1 MSTASAVVA
10 RTLGRYQRDLRM
22 DRLVVAGGIAGLG
35 LGTLLFWQFGLT
47 YLVNIRY
54 TSTPADVGRSLV
66 ALVETGTL
74 LKNVQVTMTEAVSG
88 YLIGIAVGLGGAL
101 LLLMTR
107 RGYDVL
113 EPYLLAFYSIP
124 KIALAPLFIMWFGLG
139 PAPKVLLAALM
150 VFFIVFMNTVAG
162 VRAVD
167 RRLVEVI
174 RVLGASRL
182 QIMGKVLVPAA
193 APAIVAAIRVT
204 FARAMVGAVLAEM
217 IASTEGL
224 GHMLVRSARQ
234 FDIATLF
241 AGIAVIAVLVMSVNV
256 AVSAVERRLF
266 PWTSHAV
273 HG

>member
-1 MSTASAVVA
+1 
-10 RTLGRYQRDLRM
+10 M
-22 DRLVVAGGIAGLG
+22 DRLVVAAGIAGLG
-35 LGTLLFWQFGLT
+35 IGTLLFWQFGLT

-66 ALVETGTL
+66 ALIESGTL
-74 LKNVQVTMTEAVSG
+74 LKHVQVTMTEAGTG

-139 PAPKVLLAALM
+139 PTPKVLLAALM

-182 QIMGKVLVPAA
+182 QVMGTVLVPAA

-224 GHMLVRSARQ
+224 GYMLVRSARQ
-234 FDIATLF
+234 FDIATMF

-266 PWTSHAV
+266 PWASRPV

>member
-1 MSTASAVVA
+1 MSAASAAVA
-10 RTLGRYQRDLRM
+10 QTLGRYRRDLEI
-22 DRLVVAGGIAGLG
+22 DRFVVAGGIAALGVGL
-35 LGTLLFWQFGLT
+35 LLFWQFGLT
-47 YLVNIRY
+47 HVVNIRY
-54 TSTPADVGRSLV
+54 TSTPAEVGRSLL
-66 ALVETGTL
+66 ALVDSGVL
-74 LKNVQVTMTEAVSG
+74 LKHAQVTMSEAVSG

-113 EPYLLAFYSIP
+113 EPYLMAFYSIP

-139 PAPKVLLAALM
+139 PTPKVLLATLM

-167 RRLVEVI
+167 RRLVDVV
-174 RVLGASRL
+174 RVLGARRL
-182 QIMGKVLVPAA
+182 QVIGAVLLPAA

-234 FDIATLF
+234 FDMSTMF
-241 AGIAVIAVLVMSVNV
+241 AGIAVIALLVMSVNIT
-256 AVSAVERRLF
+256 VSAVERRLF
-266 PWTSHAV
+266 PWASRPV